1 MHDSSVRIVEGRDVP
16 SHPSSSEAP
25 PAPIRPPS
33 PVLLRHCYCPLRI
46 HTSYMTPMRRGARA
60 RARVPAPPV
69 STNRSEGMSL
79 QRGLQPPVRSN
90 TPIKFAH
97 YKYNVPVCPSS
108 PSCLFTV
115 VAKSPDPLV
124 GWGGV
129 GPRNRR
135 RALLVSLC
143 SHVSLSPRR
152 LALQARRSDPVARC
166 FQAHDLGA
174 DGQGG
179 HLTLARLSLEPEALV
194 VDLREDRRRLPAKER
209 SSRPPEGT

>member
-46 HTSYMTPMRRGARA
+46 HTSYMTPMRRGACA

-97 YKYNVPVCPSS
+97 YKYNVPVCPGS
-108 PSCLFTV
+108 PRCLFTG
-115 VAKSPDPLV
+115 V

-129 GPRNRR
+129 REIVVRSSSR
-135 RALLVSLC
+135 FALM
-143 SHVSLSPRR
+143 SLSLPDDSRCKRVAAIRWLAVFKRTTLGLTRPGRSPNTCTSQPR
-152 LALQARRSDPVARC
+152 ARSAGCRPSRRPATSSRQREEFKAAR
-166 FQAHDLGA
+166 
-174 DGQGG
+174 G
-179 HLTLARLSLEPEALV
+179 HLARM
-194 VDLREDRRRLPAKER
+194 R
-209 SSRPPEGT
+209 SSIS